1 METMSRRMNTGAEG
15 LPERGAGRAELNTSC
30 PQRRRGACGSRPD
43 LRVIAPCYWSIEEM
57 AVRKLEDEELDGAA
71 GKADISLGA
80 LEKSGGFVLRIA
92 QLSAF
97 ERFFAVFGE
106 SEIRISEFTVLLA
119 LSENPGIRQGV
130 LADVLKIKWSNMTKL
145 VRALEERGLIAR
157 HIPHNDRRSVVL
169 SVTDAGRSQ
178 IEAWAEKMYRF
189 DREALS
195 MLDDEEHAE
204 LIRLS
209 RKIAGWPEVR

>member
-1 METMSRRMNTGAEG
+1 
-15 LPERGAGRAELNTSC
+15 
-30 PQRRRGACGSRPD
+30 
-43 LRVIAPCYWSIEEM
+43 M
-57 AVRKLEDEELDGAA
+57 AVRKLDDDDVDGVA
-71 GKADISLGA
+71 GKADVSLGA
-80 LEKSGGFVLRIA
+80 LERSGGFLLRIA

-97 ERFFAVFGE
+97 ERFFTVFGE

-145 VRALEERGLIAR
+145 VRVLEERDLIAR
-157 HIPHNDRRSVVL
+157 HIPHDDRRSVVL
-169 SVTDAGRSQ
+169 SVTEAGRKQ
-178 IEAWAEKMYRF
+178 IDTAAERMYRS

-195 MLDDEEHAE
+195 MLSDAEHAE

-209 RKIAGWPEVR
+209 RKIAGWPEAK

>member
-1 METMSRRMNTGAEG
+1 
-15 LPERGAGRAELNTSC
+15 
-30 PQRRRGACGSRPD
+30 
-43 LRVIAPCYWSIEEM
+43 M
-57 AVRKLEDEELDGAA
+57 AVRKLDDTEIDDVA
-71 GKADISLGA
+71 GKADVSLGD
-80 LEKSGGFVLRIA
+80 LEKSGGFLLRIA
-92 QLSAF
+92 QLAAF

-157 HIPHNDRRSVVL
+157 HIPHDDRRSVVL
-169 SVTDAGRSQ
+169 SVTAAGRRQ
-178 IEAWAEKMYRF
+178 IDASADTMYRL

-195 MLDDEEHAE
+195 MLSDAEHAQ
-204 LIRLS
+204 LLVLA
-209 RKIAGWPEVR
+209 RKVAGWPEAK

>member
-1 METMSRRMNTGAEG
+1 
-15 LPERGAGRAELNTSC
+15 
-30 PQRRRGACGSRPD
+30 
-43 LRVIAPCYWSIEEM
+43 M

>member
-1 METMSRRMNTGAEG
+1 
-15 LPERGAGRAELNTSC
+15 
-30 PQRRRGACGSRPD
+30 
-43 LRVIAPCYWSIEEM
+43 M
-57 AVRKLEDEELDGAA
+57 AVRKLDEEDVDGVT
-71 GKADISLGA
+71 GKAAVSLGE

-97 ERFFAVFGE
+97 ERFFTVFGE

-157 HIPHNDRRSVVL
+157 HIPHDDRRSVVL
-169 SVTDAGRSQ
+169 SVTEAGKRQIDAT
-178 IEAWAEKMYRF
+178 ADKMYRS

-195 MLDDEEHAE
+195 MLDDAEHAQ
-204 LIRLS
+204 LIALS